1 MRTASRSVLAGRA
14 LYFDAM
20 RRRPDRRIIEEA
32 WIQRAIQAPLRQYIQ
47 ADGRIRRWVQIP
59 EMEKRYLRVIL
70 LADAETVHNAFFDR
84 RIGSQIGS
92 SVNRTR
98 FRKSQIIDT
107 KTPPG
112 SRPLQG
118 LAQADIAY
126 CFERA
131 LAQADGVVGA
141 HCVHELWM
149 RGEMSINIER
159 ALERLWAR
167 AAASVPEWLPMRY
180 IEWLPIVYEIALGFR
195 SSAKGRSNIYL
206 VLLDYQDRDAAYG
219 VYVGMSKYSPAQ
231 RFDQHK
237 AGVRAAGSVL
247 KRGIEVLTGPTLHLQ
262 YIKRS
267 EAARIEEELA
277 LALASAGLLVRGG
290 H

>member
-1 MRTASRSVLAGRA
+1 MLWCGLPSV
-14 LYFDAM
+14 
-20 RRRPDRRIIEEA
+20 
-32 WIQRAIQAPLRQYIQ
+32 
-47 ADGRIRRWVQIP
+47 
-59 EMEKRYLRVIL
+59 
-70 LADAETVHNAFFDR
+70 DAETR
-84 RIGSQIGS
+84 
-92 SVNRTR
+92 
-98 FRKSQIIDT
+98 
-107 KTPPG
+107 PG

-118 LAQADIAY
+118 LSEVCIKNRL
-126 CFERA
+126 ERA
-131 LAQADGVVGA
+131 LAGADGPLGA
-141 HCVHELWM
+141 HCIHELWM

-159 ALERLWAR
+159 AMERLWAR

-180 IEWLPIVYEIALGFR
+180 IEWLPSLYEIALGFR
-195 SSAKGRSNIYL
+195 SSGKGRSNIYL
-206 VLLDYQDRDAAYG
+206 VLLDYQDRDGSYG

-237 AGVRAAGSVL
+237 AGIRAAGSVL

-277 LALASAGLLVRGG
+277 LALAGAGLLVKGG